1 LNRIP
6 VTVAKVRA
14 STLFCGLL
22 IFDKLFYS
30 STSES
35 LVLIITGICAVCGK
49 FQKHEKF
56 KRSDKRDNAAWNL
69 VLCDT
74 CRKRG
79 EKMPKTIPSWRL

>member
-1 LNRIP
+1 MLAFLNRTL

-14 STLFCGLL
+14 STLFCELL

-35 LVLIITGICAVCGK
+35 LVLIITGICALCGK

-56 KRSDKRDNAAWNL
+56 KRSDKRDNAAWNF
-69 VLCDT
+69 VLCDA
-74 CRKRG
+74 CRKRR
-79 EKMPKTIPSWRL
+79 EKMPRIRP